1 MQWDTL
7 QKKIYKNWR
16 NLMTTLTV
24 HDIDEAIEKQLQQNA
39 LKHNCSIEEEVRRI
53 LKQALLPIEPQKKF
67 GSYLH
72 QHIIELSSGI
82 ELELP
87 KRSLPRSAPKL
98 YDTERH

>member
-1 MQWDTL
+1 
-7 QKKIYKNWR
+7 
-16 NLMTTLTV
+16 MTTLTV
-24 HDIDEAIEKQLQQNA
+24 HDIDETIQNRLQQNA

-72 QHIIELSSGI
+72 QHIMELSGGI

-87 KRSLPRSAPKL
+87 KRSLPRSAPEL
-98 YDTERH
+98 YDTKLH